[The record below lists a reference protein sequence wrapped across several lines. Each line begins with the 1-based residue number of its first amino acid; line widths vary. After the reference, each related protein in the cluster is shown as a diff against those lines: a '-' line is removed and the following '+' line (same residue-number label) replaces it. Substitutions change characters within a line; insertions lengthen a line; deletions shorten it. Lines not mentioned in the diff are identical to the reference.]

1 MNKKQNIYNYII
13 ILFLIIYN
21 FIYQSVILK
30 LFKNEES
37 IITSVFLIVLFIA
50 CVIMYG
56 FAKSKLNPTKKKAT
70 KRVGIIVVL
79 AIAVTYGVGAFV
91 GFLRN
96 GYSLALIN
104 ILKNTYAPIFIAVF
118 TELFRYNFI
127 RANKNKFKMVVILT
141 ILLAILEMQ
150 MNMAMVT
157 HWGLQKIFIVATTIV
172 IPAIAQNMILSYLSY
187 EVGYQPCLIYR
198 LILELY
204 IYFVPY
210 LPKFG
215 DYLNSMFGLIL
226 PMIVFMYASE
236 DVEYEQNIVIPEFIE
251 KKSKFVK
258 LPMYIVIFTLIA
270 LISRI
275 FPIFMIGIGSESM
288 TGALNK
294 GDAVIACKVK
304 EENIQVDD
312 IIVFQAGDKVLIHRV
327 VEIENIN
334 GVKHYRTKGD
344 INGTRDNVDI
354 TSDKIYGEVYLRIP
368 YIAYPSVYLSEF
380 MQKHS

>member
-334 GVKHYRTKGD
+334 GVNHYRTKGD

>member
-21 FIYQSVILK
+21 FVYQFVILK
-30 LFKNEES
+30 LFKNEEAV
-37 IITSVFLIVLFIA
+37 ITSVFLIILFIA
-50 CVIMYG
+50 SVIMFG
-56 FAKSKLNPTKKKAT
+56 FSKAILNPAKKKAT
-70 KRVGIIVVL
+70 RRVGIIIIL
-79 AIAVTYGVGAFV
+79 AIAVTYCIGAFV

-104 ILKNTYAPIFIAVF
+104 IIKNTYEPIFIAVF

-127 RANKNKFKMVVILT
+127 RANKNKFKMTVILT
-141 ILLAILEMQ
+141 ILLTILEMQ
-150 MNMAMVT
+150 MNMAVVT
-157 HWGLQKIFIVATTIV
+157 HWGLQEIFIVTTTLV
-172 IPAIAQNMILSYLSY
+172 IPAIAKNMILSYLSY

-226 PMIVFMYASE
+226 PMVVFMYASE
-236 DVEYEQNIVIPEFIE
+236 DVEYEQNTVTPEFIE
-251 KKSKFVK
+251 KKSKLVK
-258 LPMYIVIFTLIA
+258 VPMYIVIFTAIA
-270 LISRI
+270 LISRV

-304 EENIQVDD
+304 EENIQSND
-312 IIVFQAGDKVLIHRV
+312 IIVFQTQDKILIHRV

-334 GVKHYRTKGD
+334 GVNHYRTKGD

-354 TSDKIYGEVYLRIP
+354 TMDKIYGKVYLRIP
-368 YIAYPSVYLSEF
+368 YIATPSVWLSEF
-380 MQKHS
+380 MQKHK

>member
-21 FIYQSVILK
+21 FVYQFVILK

-37 IITSVFLIVLFIA
+37 TITSVFLIILFIA
-50 CVIMYG
+50 SVIMYS
-56 FAKSKLNPTKKKAT
+56 FAKSKLNPAKKKAT

-79 AIAVTYGVGAFV
+79 AIAVTYCVGAFV

-104 ILKNTYAPIFIAVF
+104 IIKNTYAPIFIAVF

-127 RANKNKFKMVVILT
+127 RANKNKFKMTVILT

-150 MNMAMVT
+150 MNMAVVK
-157 HWGLQKIFIVATTIV
+157 HWGLQEIFIVATTIV
-172 IPAIAQNMILSYLSY
+172 IPAIAKNMILSYLSF

-226 PMIVFMYASE
+226 PMVVFMYASE
-236 DVEYEQNIVIPEFIE
+236 DVEYEQNTVTPEFIE
-251 KKSKFVK
+251 KKSKLVK
-258 LPMYIVIFTLIA
+258 VPMYIVIFTLIA
-270 LISRI
+270 LISRV

-304 EENIQVDD
+304 EENIQVND
-312 IIVFQAGDKVLIHRV
+312 IIVFQTQDKILIHRV

-334 GVKHYRTKGD
+334 GVNHYRTKGD

-354 TSDKIYGEVYLRIP
+354 TMDKIYGEVYLRIP
-368 YIAYPSVYLSEF
+368 YIAYPSVWLSEF
-380 MQKHS
+380 MQKHK

>member
-172 IPAIAQNMILSYLSY
+172 IPTIAQNMILSYLSY

-334 GVKHYRTKGD
+334 GVNHYRTKGD